1 MKFFHDADGRTIE
14 IEHKGESLLWDI
26 NVLTKNDVDLSR
38 VVGDINGYWA
48 TLPEE
53 RQDKMWVLYNQ
64 AHDVVNGVN
73 ADNLVLQHLIEICRD
88 LYDLMPFE
96 ELRQWVA
103 EHGKIKYPKELRT
116 AYGVG
121 APDTYL
127 TYLRPEYV
135 SLVDLVVA
143 LRPAIPIL
151 GEYINRI
158 KDSVGSQFKE
168 QRAIHIL
175 AATHLIHQAPYIR
188 LTNYVE
194 AFVSN
199 TPASLEQVLNSL
211 SSETLPDWTL
221 AIVVTRRLAL
231 CELSTENDLGD
242 ATNVVSNLYN
252 YINSRIENLPKS
264 FGGKV
269 REKML
274 RGRDDRAE
282 DNTSIQETYKMKED
296 VAEGHPIVVGEFL
309 KNVIHVAKRIDQS
322 IPPELVAKCVNHAFM
337 NKNYDIR
344 DAQITL
350 IQYMLNKVVYAR
362 SIHLLDY
369 QSLVRAAGITQ
380 ALLWHWG
387 IFDLALLVTA
397 NHKTIPMNTAVGTM
411 KIKLDNE
418 RLTQLLGK
426 YPFNRQQ
433 INRRRQTP
441 VNLSKDNVACRCIDD
456 ITQELDSY
464 SWTFTAPP
472 ELIELTTCPSVTD
485 TTIPESIKLQL
496 ADFINFAC

>member
-1 MKFFHDADGRTIE
+1 MQFYHGVDGRTIE
-14 IEHKGESLLWDI
+14 IEHKGASLLWDI

-48 TLPEE
+48 SLPEE
-53 RQDKMWVLYNQ
+53 RQDKLWELYQQ
-64 AHDVVNGVN
+64 AHDLVNGVGT
-73 ADNLVLQHLIEICRD
+73 DNQVRQHLMEICRD
-88 LYDLMPFE
+88 LYVLMPFAE
-96 ELRQWVA
+96 IKQWVHD
-103 EHGKIKYPKELRT
+103 HGKIKYPKELRT

-121 APDTYL
+121 APETYL
-127 TYLRPEYV
+127 TYLRPEYIE
-135 SLVDLVVA
+135 LVDLVVA
-143 LRPAIPIL
+143 LRPVIPIL

-168 QRAIHIL
+168 QVGINLL
-175 AATHLIHQAPYIR
+175 AATSLIHQAPYVR
-188 LTNYVE
+188 LANYVQ
-194 AFVSN
+194 AFVAN
-199 TPASLEQVLNSL
+199 TPPSLEQVLNSI

-231 CELSTENDLGD
+231 CELSTENDIGE

-269 REKML
+269 REKIL

-309 KNVIHVAKRIDQS
+309 KNVVHVAKRIDS
-322 IPPELVAKCVNHAFM
+322 TIPSELVGKCVSRAFM
-337 NKNYDIR
+337 NREYDIR
-344 DAQITL
+344 DAQISL
-350 IQYMLNKVVYAR
+350 IQYMLNRVVYAR
-362 SIHLLDY
+362 SVPLLDY
-369 QSLVRAAGITQ
+369 DSLVRAAGITQ

-387 IFDLALLVTA
+387 IYDLALLVTA
-397 NHKTIPMNTAVGTM
+397 NHKPIPINTAVGTM
-411 KIKLDNE
+411 KIKIDND
-418 RLTQLLGK
+418 RLNQLLGK
-426 YPFNRQQ
+426 YPYNRQQ
-433 INRRRQTP
+433 MNRRRQTP
-441 VNLSKDNVACRCIDD
+441 LNLSKDNVACQCIDN

-464 SWTFTAPP
+464 SWTFTAPE
-472 ELIELTTCPSVTD
+472 ELQELTTCSTTVN

-496 ADFINFAC
+496 ADFIIIAC

>member
-1 MKFFHDADGRTIE
+1 MQFFHGADGRTIE
-14 IEHKGESLLWDI
+14 IEHKGQSLLWDI

-38 VVGDINGYWA
+38 VVSDINGYWA
-48 TLPEE
+48 TLPED
-53 RQDKMWVLYNQ
+53 RQDKLWSLYGQ

-73 ADNLVLQHLIEICRD
+73 PDNLVRHHLMEIVRD
-88 LYDLMPFE
+88 IYDLMPFA
-96 ELRQWVA
+96 ELRQWVLD
-103 EHGKIKYPKELRT
+103 HGKIKYPKELRT
-116 AYGVG
+116 SYGVG
-121 APDTYL
+121 APETYL
-127 TYLRPEYV
+127 TYLRPEYIE
-135 SLVDLVVA
+135 LVVLVVA

-158 KDSVGSQFKE
+158 KESVGSQFKE
-168 QRAIHIL
+168 QAGIHL
-175 AATHLIHQAPYIR
+175 FAATHLIHQAPYVR
-188 LTNYVE
+188 LANYVQ
-194 AFVSN
+194 AFVAG
-199 TPASLEQVLNSL
+199 TPPSLEQVLNSI

-231 CELSTENDLGD
+231 CELSTEDDLGE

-269 REKML
+269 REKIL

-309 KNVIHVAKRIDQS
+309 RKPIHVAKRIDET
-322 IPPELVAKCVNHAFM
+322 IPPELVAKCIQSAFA
-337 NKNYDIR
+337 NKEYDIR
-344 DAQITL
+344 DAQIAL

-362 SIHLLDY
+362 SIPLLDY
-369 QSLVRAAGITQ
+369 PSLVRAAAITQ

-387 IFDLALLVTA
+387 IYDLALLVTA
-397 NHKTIPMNTAVGTM
+397 NHKVIPINNAVGTM
-411 KIKLDNE
+411 KIKLDND
-418 RLTQLLGK
+418 RLNQLLGK

-433 INRRRQTP
+433 LNRRRQTP
-441 VNLSKDNVACRCIDD
+441 LNLSKDNVACRCIDS
-456 ITQELDSY
+456 ITEELDSY
-464 SWTFTAPP
+464 SWTFTAPD
-472 ELIELTTCPSVTD
+472 ELIALTTCQNVTD

-496 ADFINFAC
+496 ADFIIIAC